1 MKTFFNWVCAFI
13 IGGAFGYVGYRILIG
28 LPLPTPSRP
37 KYQSVY
43 QGIDFLLEKLGPEIL
58 GTAFIV
64 VGLLAALYIV
74 RPKKAAAGIRDLQK
88 TNEVIQHVEPHDY
101 NDSYQW
107 MVRTLKLNQRKL
119 SDEDW
124 QKHQLTPPDWLVN
137 EDDPELLSQYREQDQ
152 LLRWG
157 TIAWGSIVQANN
169 NLFGPGPADHPA
181 MILFSDDRY
190 IVADPYRL
198 RQIGEQ
204 LFAAKGKDTTPDAQ
218 QFTDMLQAEYTRVNS
233 LPLPDSLTN
242 GRPVFIT
249 TLMIPRSRLP
259 EGYLK
264 QPVFPVI
271 IDRTQTPMS
280 VTPLPVD
287 FWSENLIKHEWS

>member
-1 MKTFFNWVCAFI
+1 MKTFFNWVYAFI
-13 IGGAFGYVGYRILIG
+13 IGGAFGYSGYRILIG
-28 LPLPTPSRP
+28 LPLPAPSRS
-37 KYQSVY
+37 KNQWIHQVEV
-43 QGIDFLLEKLGPEIL
+43 FLLEKLGPEIL

-74 RPKKAAAGIRDLQK
+74 RPKKAASDIRAPQK

-119 SDEDW
+119 TDEDW

-137 EDDPELLSQYREQDQ
+137 EDDPELLFQYREQDQ

-157 TIAWGSIVQANN
+157 TVAWGSIVQANQS
-169 NLFGPGPADHPA
+169 LFDFGPADHPA

-190 IVADPYRL
+190 MVADPYRL

-204 LFAAKGKDTTPDAQ
+204 LFAAKGRDTTPDAQ
-218 QFTDMLQAEYTRVNS
+218 QFADMLQAEYTRVNS
-233 LPLPDSLTN
+233 IPLPDSLTN

-271 IDRTQTPMS
+271 IDRTQTPIS
-280 VTPLPVD
+280 VTPLPID
-287 FWSENLIKHEWS
+287 FWSEKLIKHEWS